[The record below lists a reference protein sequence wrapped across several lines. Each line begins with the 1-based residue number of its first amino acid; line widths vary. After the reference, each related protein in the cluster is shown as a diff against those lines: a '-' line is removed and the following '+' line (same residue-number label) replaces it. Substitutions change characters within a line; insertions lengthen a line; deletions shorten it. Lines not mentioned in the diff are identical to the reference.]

1 MTTGCLRC
9 QKVVLI
15 SIKYVFFIQD
25 DPNYWTEGNY
35 DDWLSEMAGGRLIL
49 ERFANITD
57 GSIIGRNLRPFHKVQ
72 IYIEYQFYNVCL
84 RVRIGTLHPPLSQ
97 ASVPLPPEPKGGGG
111 GTLACNE
118 GVGESQF

>member
-9 QKVVLI
+9 HEVVLI
-15 SIKYVFFIQD
+15 SLKYVFFIQD

-57 GSIIGRNLRPFHKVQ
+57 GSIIGRNLVSFRK
-72 IYIEYQFYNVCL
+72 L
-84 RVRIGTLHPPLSQ
+84 
-97 ASVPLPPEPKGGGG
+97 
-111 GTLACNE
+111 
-118 GVGESQF
+118 